1 MAKLSSYYTLCPLID
16 QQSLLG
22 VERDKEPGCAIV
34 TLGRN
39 IVIRYKLQDLKQ
51 ISSWSSKERLTAQV
65 IYDRSKQ
72 RYVAAFNERKIRVWS
87 EEEADLN
94 NVKGYRF
101 LCPLHAI
108 LTTHDDSSP
117 ILVQRN
123 GATASLE
130 WAIHNRRTWMSKG
143 IIRAKEKLLDCQLIR
158 LNGKTSLFCLT
169 RVEEIYNYVVVRL
182 EDVIYLEKADT
193 VRRIELKRKSE
204 DLTGHVVIHRKNEA
218 YLLTLWSHGRLYS
231 HLLTGTS
238 ADLESNKLVS
248 VITNINTKYPV
259 VMTHLNE
266 TTIAIYGADVTDEGA
281 ILVIYDVQFKSAQA
295 VQKLKLYTNDAKL
308 WKVEDKLLLAANRH
322 LAVAPYHLAP
332 QRIAAMLGS
341 SLRFKSDNDGN
352 DADDIVVI
360 QEATVAQW
368 DKNRTKSCAR
378 SIPSTS
384 RIPLNISKK
393 IRAYLNEGWS
403 DAAIQQTLIPLLMES
418 GDVASICWCLDT
430 FKDLPEKLLVD
441 LLTFTL
447 KSSDQVFVPLQNG
460 TTDSTLKANN
470 LYSRDNF
477 LDKVFSISYS
487 SVTLLPH
494 LKTGLTFDQ
503 VLKLLE
509 YLMCKLNEETDSLDD
524 NSQPSDQQL
533 YEWSC
538 VLLDSHYQHYLLS
551 QDTYILEL
559 FNRLNSTLEEHFQ
572 FLQNLVNLRPM
583 VDRTHNG
590 KSSLRS
596 SSRKQNKFYSIEEI
610 KLY

>member
-22 VERDKEPGCAIV
+22 VEKDKEPGCAIV

-51 ISSWSSKERLTAQV
+51 ISSWSSKERLTTQV
-65 IYDRSKQ
+65 IYDRFKQ
-72 RYVAAFNERKIRVWS
+72 RYVAVFNERKIRVWS

-94 NVKGYRF
+94 NVKGHKF
-101 LCPLHAI
+101 SFPLYAI
-108 LTTHDDSSP
+108 LPYDDSSP
-117 ILVQRN
+117 ILVQQN
-123 GATASLE
+123 GATASLA
-130 WAIHNRRTWMSKG
+130 WAIDNRKTWMSKG
-143 IIRAKEKLLDCQLIR
+143 IIRAKEKLLNCQLIH

-169 RVEEIYNYVVVRL
+169 RVEEVYNYIVVGL
-182 EDVIYLEKADT
+182 EEDTCLEKADT
-193 VRRIELKRKSE
+193 IKRIELKRKSE
-204 DLTGHVVIHRKNEA
+204 VLTGHVVIHHKNDA

-231 HLLTGTS
+231 HLLTATS
-238 ADLESNKLVS
+238 SDVESNKLIS
-248 VITNINTKYPV
+248 VITNINTKYPI

-281 ILVIYDVQFKSAQA
+281 ILMIYNVQFKSAQA

-341 SLRFKSDNDGN
+341 SLRFKNDRN
-352 DADDIVVI
+352 DADDIIVI

-368 DKNRTKSCAR
+368 DKNQTCTKNA
-378 SIPSTS
+378 SIG
-384 RIPLNISKK
+384 RIPVNISKK
-393 IRAYLNEGWS
+393 ICSYLNEGWS
-403 DAAIQQTLIPLLMES
+403 DSAIQEIVIPTLMES
-418 GDVASICWCLDT
+418 DDVASVCWCLDT

-441 LLTFTL
+441 LLAFTL
-447 KSSDQVFVPLQNG
+447 KNSNKVFVSLQNG
-460 TTDSTLKANN
+460 TTDSTLKASNP
-470 LYSRDNF
+470 YSRNNF
-477 LDKVFSISYS
+477 LDRVLSISYS
-487 SVTLLPH
+487 SVLLLPH

-509 YLMCKLNEETDSLDD
+509 YLMCKLNEKTDSLDE
-524 NSQPSDQQL
+524 NSQPNDQQL
-533 YEWSC
+533 YEWFC
-538 VLLDSHYQHYLLS
+538 MLLDSHYQHYLLS
-551 QDTYILEL
+551 QDTHVLEL
-559 FNRLNSTLEEHFQ
+559 FNRLDSILEEHFQ

-583 VDRTHNG
+583 IDRTNNG
-590 KSSLRS
+590 KPLRS
-596 SSRKQNKFYSIEEI
+596 SSRKHNKFYSIEEI

>member
-1 MAKLSSYYTLCPLID
+1 
-16 QQSLLG
+16 
-22 VERDKEPGCAIV
+22 
-34 TLGRN
+34 
-39 IVIRYKLQDLKQ
+39 
-51 ISSWSSKERLTAQV
+51 
-65 IYDRSKQ
+65 
-72 RYVAAFNERKIRVWS
+72 
-87 EEEADLN
+87 
-94 NVKGYRF
+94 
-101 LCPLHAI
+101 
-108 LTTHDDSSP
+108 
-117 ILVQRN
+117 
-123 GATASLE
+123 
-130 WAIHNRRTWMSKG
+130 
-143 IIRAKEKLLDCQLIR
+143 
-158 LNGKTSLFCLT
+158 
-169 RVEEIYNYVVVRL
+169 
-182 EDVIYLEKADT
+182 
-193 VRRIELKRKSE
+193 
-204 DLTGHVVIHRKNEA
+204 
-218 YLLTLWSHGRLYS
+218 
-231 HLLTGTS
+231 
-238 ADLESNKLVS
+238 
-248 VITNINTKYPV
+248 
-259 VMTHLNE
+259 MTHLNE

-559 FNRLNSTLEEHFQ
+559 FNRLNSTLEEHVSMNRTRAIFYYLLCLTILF
-572 FLQNLVNLRPM
+572 FLPVSISA
-583 VDRTHNG
+583 
-590 KSSLRS
+590 KSCQLETYGR
-596 SSRKQNKFYSIEEI
+596 QDT
-610 KLY
+610 

>member
-1 MAKLSSYYTLCPLID
+1 M
-16 QQSLLG
+16 
-22 VERDKEPGCAIV
+22 
-34 TLGRN
+34 
-39 IVIRYKLQDLKQ
+39 
-51 ISSWSSKERLTAQV
+51 
-65 IYDRSKQ
+65 
-72 RYVAAFNERKIRVWS
+72 
-87 EEEADLN
+87 
-94 NVKGYRF
+94 
-101 LCPLHAI
+101 
-108 LTTHDDSSP
+108 
-117 ILVQRN
+117 
-123 GATASLE
+123 
-130 WAIHNRRTWMSKG
+130 
-143 IIRAKEKLLDCQLIR
+143 
-158 LNGKTSLFCLT
+158 
-169 RVEEIYNYVVVRL
+169 
-182 EDVIYLEKADT
+182 
-193 VRRIELKRKSE
+193 
-204 DLTGHVVIHRKNEA
+204 
-218 YLLTLWSHGRLYS
+218 
-231 HLLTGTS
+231 
-238 ADLESNKLVS
+238 ESNKLVS

-295 VQKLKLYTNDAKL
+295 VQKLKLYTKDAKL

-378 SIPSTS
+378 SVPSMS

-403 DAAIQQTLIPLLMES
+403 DAAIQETLIPLLIES

-447 KSSDQVFVPLQNG
+447 KSPDRIFVPLQNG
-460 TTDSTLKANN
+460 TTDSALKANN
-470 LYSRDNF
+470 PYSRDNF

-509 YLMCKLNEETDSLDD
+509 YLMCKLNEKMDSLND

-538 VLLDSHYQHYLLS
+538 VLLDSHYQYYLLS

-559 FNRLNSTLEEHFQ
+559 FNRLDSTLEEH
-572 FLQNLVNLRPM
+572 V
-583 VDRTHNG
+583 
-590 KSSLRS
+590 SI
-596 SSRKQNKFYSIEEI
+596 NK
-610 KLY
+610 

>member
-16 QQSLLG
+16 QQTLLG
-22 VERDKEPGCAIV
+22 VEKDKESGCAVV

-51 ISSWSSKERLTAQV
+51 ISSWSSKERLTTQV
-65 IYDRSKQ
+65 IYDKSKQ

-87 EEEADLN
+87 EEETDLN
-94 NVKGYRF
+94 NVRGYKF
-101 LCPLHAI
+101 LSPLYTI
-108 LTTHDDSSP
+108 LLYDDSSP
-117 ILVQRN
+117 ILIQRN

-130 WAIHNRRTWMSKG
+130 WAIDNRKTWMSKG
-143 IIRAKEKLLDCQLIR
+143 IIKAKEKLLDCQLIH
-158 LNGKTSLFCLT
+158 LNGNTSLFCLT
-169 RVEEIYNYVVVRL
+169 RIEEVYNYVVVRL
-182 EDVIYLEKADT
+182 EDVTCLEKVDT

-204 DLTGHVVIHRKNEA
+204 ALMGHVVIHHKNDA

-238 ADLESNKLVS
+238 SDFESNKLVS

-281 ILVIYDVQFKSAQA
+281 ILMIYNVQFKSAQA

-341 SLRFKSDNDGN
+341 SLRFKNDN

-368 DKNRTKSCAR
+368 DKNRTISCAR
-378 SIPSTS
+378 SMPSLG

-403 DAAIQQTLIPLLMES
+403 DAAIQETLIPLLMES

-447 KSSDQVFVPLQNG
+447 KSPDKVFVPLQNG
-460 TTDSTLKANN
+460 ITDTTLKANIS
-470 LYSRDNF
+470 YSRDHF
-477 LDKVFSISYS
+477 LDKVFSIGYS
-487 SVTLLPH
+487 NVSLLPH
-494 LKTGLTFDQ
+494 LKIGLTFDQ

-509 YLMCKLNEETDSLDD
+509 YLMCKLNEETDLLDD
-524 NSQPSDQQL
+524 NSQPNDQQL
-533 YEWSC
+533 YEWFC

-551 QDTYILEL
+551 QDTHILEL
-559 FNRLNSTLEEHFQ
+559 FNRLDSILEEHFQ

-583 VDRTHNG
+583 IDRTHNG
-590 KSSLRS
+590 KSLRS